1 MLQLLIKSFRMK
13 RPIVLI
19 LILAGFSL
27 NLPAIK
33 YELQS
38 PDNKITVTID
48 VREKIYYS
56 VAWQNIQII
65 EPSAISMTIDENQ
78 VLGHNSKVKKVV
90 TNIEDQKIYPPV
102 KEKRKEIIDRYNE
115 MEFSFAGNWGL
126 VFRAYDDGISWR
138 FTTDFKNEITVFDE
152 EATFKFSRND
162 TIFIPLVTCYEN
174 SGGLDC
180 FHSSY
185 EEVYRRLPVSEIPA
199 DAHGL
204 LPALVNPGEN
214 RPGILITEADLED
227 YPGMYLSGS
236 RDESSSLKG
245 IFPRYPVEFRETGEQ
260 YTWMAVTKR
269 ADYIARTT
277 GNRQFP
283 WRVIVIAENDRVLA
297 ETDIVYRLS
306 GECRLDDVSW
316 IIPGKS
322 TSEWLIA
329 NNIYGVDF
337 KSGWNTNTYK
347 YYIDFGSKFG
357 LQYIL
362 FDAGWSKPQD
372 VFELNP
378 EMDMDYLTSYAREKN
393 VGLVLWTSAL
403 AMEKQIDAAL
413 EQFAKWGVKGIMVDF
428 MNRDDQPTINF
439 LHKVAEKVA
448 EKHIIVDFH
457 GVSKPEGLH
466 RKYPNVMTREGFI
479 AYEYDKW
486 SDILTPE
493 YEVTIPFIRM
503 VAGPMDYEPGTMQN
517 AQKHDF
523 RMTDERPMSQGT
535 RIHQMAM
542 FVVYESP
549 YAKMGG
555 NPSDYLREPEYTQF
569 IIDIPTVWDE
579 TKVLEAKVSDYIITI
594 RKAENGDFYVAGMTD
609 WSPRKFTINCSFLDE
624 GEYTT
629 VIYQDGI
636 NADRYASDYKRIE
649 IKVNKSSI
657 LNIEM
662 APGGGWVGRFREVN
676 REQ

>member
-1 MLQLLIKSFRMK
+1 
-13 RPIVLI
+13 
-19 LILAGFSL
+19 
-27 NLPAIK
+27 
-33 YELQS
+33 
-38 PDNKITVTID
+38 
-48 VREKIYYS
+48 
-56 VAWQNIQII
+56 
-65 EPSAISMTIDENQ
+65 
-78 VLGHNSKVKKVV
+78 
-90 TNIEDQKIYPPV
+90 
-102 KEKRKEIIDRYNE
+102 
-115 MEFSFAGNWGL
+115 
-126 VFRAYDDGISWR
+126 
-138 FTTDFKNEITVFDE
+138 
-152 EATFKFSRND
+152 
-162 TIFIPLVTCYEN
+162 
-174 SGGLDC
+174 
-180 FHSSY
+180 
-185 EEVYRRLPVSEIPA
+185 
-199 DAHGL
+199 
-204 LPALVNPGEN
+204 
-214 RPGILITEADLED
+214 
-227 YPGMYLSGS
+227 
-236 RDESSSLKG
+236 
-245 IFPRYPVEFRETGEQ
+245 
-260 YTWMAVTKR
+260 
-269 ADYIARTT
+269 
-277 GNRQFP
+277 
-283 WRVIVIAENDRVLA
+283 VIVIAENDRVLA

-378 EMDMDYLTSYAREKN
+378 EMDMEYLTSYARQKN

-403 AMEKQIDAAL
+403 AMDRQMEAAL
-413 EQFAKWGVKGIMVDF
+413 EQFSEWGVKGIMVDF

-439 LHKVAEKVA
+439 LHKVAEKAA

-569 IIDIPTVWDE
+569 IVDIPTVWDE

-609 WSPRKFTINCSFLDE
+609 WSPRKLTINCSFLDE

-662 APGGGWVGRFREVN
+662 APGGGWVGRFREVK
-676 REQ
+676 RET